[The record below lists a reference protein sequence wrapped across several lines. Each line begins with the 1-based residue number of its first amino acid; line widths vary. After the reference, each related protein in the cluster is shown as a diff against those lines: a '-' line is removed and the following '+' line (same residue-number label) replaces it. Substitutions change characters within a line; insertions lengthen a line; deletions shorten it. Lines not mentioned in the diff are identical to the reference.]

1 MAEMTDRRRRAVVV
15 VLFGVAGLLILG
27 AWTGRR
33 ERRRSGGLL
42 VAAQLL
48 DHPMVFA
55 VAVGATLTAALL
67 LAVRGA
73 ILRSLILVAGVFGT
87 LVVTLAAGL
96 FGSPGGQET
105 LRAGAPDRPDRHLV
119 VEEGAAMIDP
129 LWWVYVDEG
138 SGLTTRRWH
147 VGLVNGDHYALR
159 AAEWDGPDRVRLT
172 VDTGERDEVHVVEL
186 SPSDGRPQRMVDR
199 G

>member
-1 MAEMTDRRRRAVVV
+1 MAEMTDRRRRAA
-15 VLFGVAGLLILG
+15 VLVLVGVAGLLILG

-42 VAAQLL
+42 LAAQLL
-48 DHPMVFA
+48 DHPVVFT

-73 ILRSLILVAGVFGT
+73 ILRTLFLVAGVLGT

-96 FGSPGGQET
+96 FGFSGGQET
-105 LRAGAPDRPDRHLV
+105 MRAGAPDRPDRHLV
-119 VEEGAAMIDP
+119 VEEGAAMVDP

-138 SGLTTRRWH
+138 SGLTARRRH
-147 VGLVNGDHYALR
+147 VGFVDGDYYALR
-159 AAEWDGPDRVRLT
+159 AAEWHGPDRVRLT
-172 VDTGERDEVHVVEL
+172 VDVGERDEVHVVEL
-186 SPSDGRPQRMVDR
+186 SPSDGRPHRLVDR